1 LLKPNDRTF
10 TADQVRLI
18 GPEGE
23 QMDVVSLSKAR
34 DLARN
39 MGLDLVLVSDRAVPP
54 VVRIMNFGKLQYEQK
69 KSLKAQRKNQATQK
83 LKEVKFHVNIDK
95 HDYETKLKHALDFLE
110 KGCKLKITLALRGR
124 EMAHQELAFQLMDQV
139 MEALAPY
146 ADADGK
152 PKMLGRNISV
162 NFAPRPAGSKKK
174 GVKKETE
181 AAETSAEEIEAE
193 AEEAE
198 VEVDTPVEE

>member
-1 LLKPNDRTF
+1 
-10 TADQVRLI
+10 
-18 GPEGE
+18 
-23 QMDVVSLSKAR
+23 
-34 DLARN
+34 
-39 MGLDLVLVSDRAVPP
+39 
-54 VVRIMNFGKLQYEQK
+54 
-69 KSLKAQRKNQATQK
+69 
-83 LKEVKFHVNIDK
+83 
-95 HDYETKLKHALDFLE
+95 
-110 KGCKLKITLALRGR
+110 
-124 EMAHQELAFQLMDQV
+124 MAHQELAFQLMDQV